1 MNDKSTQYF
10 QKLSQWWGGEESFET
25 KGLVASMTFMKTGD
39 IFYPFN
45 MRSNQRYLQINKV
58 RLKNNEIDQI
68 SR

>member
-10 QKLSQWWGGEESFET
+10 QKLSQSWGGEESFET
-25 KGLVASMTFMKTGD
+25 KDLVASMTFMKTGD

-58 RLKNNEIDQI
+58 RLKNNEIDQV

>member
-1 MNDKSTQYF
+1 MINLPNIFKNY
-10 QKLSQWWGGEESFET
+10 LSHGGGEESFET
-25 KGLVASMTFMKTGD
+25 KGLVGSMTFMKTGD

-58 RLKNNEIDQI
+58 RLKNNEIDQV

>member
-1 MNDKSTQYF
+1 MINLPNIFKNY
-10 QKLSQWWGGEESFET
+10 LSDEGGEESFET
-25 KGLVASMTFMKTGD
+25 KGQVASMTFMKTGD

-58 RLKNNEIDQI
+58 RLKNNEIDQV

>member
-1 MNDKSTQYF
+1 M
-10 QKLSQWWGGEESFET
+10 GGGGESFET
-25 KGLVASMTFMKTGD
+25 KGLVGSMTFMKTGD

-58 RLKNNEIDQI
+58 RLKNNEIDQV